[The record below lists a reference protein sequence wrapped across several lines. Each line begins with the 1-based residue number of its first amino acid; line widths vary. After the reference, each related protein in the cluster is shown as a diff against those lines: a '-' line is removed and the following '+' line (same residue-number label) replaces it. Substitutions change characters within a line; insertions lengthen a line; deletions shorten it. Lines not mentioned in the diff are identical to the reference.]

1 MNNFKLAVR
10 GVTRNKRRSLITI
23 AAIAVALMMIV
34 VINSLMDGMYG
45 MLNDKAV
52 EASGHVQVYAPGYY
66 DEKRTLPTDISIG
79 HLNRVMETL
88 RDTPGVADLTAQI
101 TFGGLA
107 TFAGNEIGG
116 VFIGIEPEAAGR
128 IHRYADK
135 VMEGRYLDEG
145 DADGCL
151 VGYRLAEL
159 LGLKLGDVLTVVTR
173 TAYGA
178 LTAIDLSVV
187 GIVATM
193 NPMIDESGAL
203 MLLSDAQTYLEL
215 PDAATA
221 VIVNGDDPM
230 ESGALKEKVTAALT
244 AEFGPQ
250 SDTGGSAAAPEETP
264 ALAGEQQPEGST
276 EPEEVE
282 SPTREGFEAYTWQE
296 LSYILV
302 EMAQLQQ
309 GIIGIIRAIMI
320 ILAMAMIISTML
332 TNVFERTREIGVLM
346 AMGAKGRQVMGL
358 FLGET
363 AVLGFLGSFFGVV
376 IGTGLGLILQ
386 NVGIDFGEGLSTMMT
401 IPMDSVIYGL
411 VTPEMVIQAFILGII
426 VSVIAG
432 LYPAAKAARL
442 QPTRALRFI

>member
-10 GVTRNKRRSLITI
+10 GVTRNKRRSLITV
-23 AAIAVALMMIV
+23 AAITVVLMMIV
-34 VINSLMDGMYG
+34 VTDSLIDGMYH

-52 EASGHVQVYAPGYY
+52 EASGHVQIYAPGYY
-66 DEKRTLPTDISIG
+66 DEKRTLPTDIAIG

-88 RDTPGVADLTAQI
+88 RDTEGVVDVTAQI

-128 IHRYADK
+128 IHRYSDK

-151 VGYRLAEL
+151 IGYRLAEL
-159 LGLKLGDVLTVVTR
+159 LGIKLGDVLTVVTR

-178 LTAIDLSVV
+178 LTAIDLTVV

-193 NPMIDESGAL
+193 NSMIDEGGAL
-203 MLLSDAQTYLEL
+203 MLLSDAQAYLEL

-221 VIVNGDDPM
+221 IIVNGEDPM
-230 ESGALKEKVTAALT
+230 ESGAMEEKVLAALT
-244 AEFGPQ
+244 TEIGMVP
-250 SDTGGSAAAPEETP
+250 DTGGPAVAPEESST
-264 ALAGEQQPEGST
+264 LAGELSPEGSG
-276 EPEEVE
+276 EPEKIE
-282 SPTREGFEAYTWQE
+282 SPTREGFETYTWQE

-302 EMAQLQQ
+302 EMAQMQQ
-309 GIIGIIRAIMI
+309 GVVGIIRAIMI

-346 AMGAKGRQVMGL
+346 AMGAKGRQVMLL
-358 FLGET
+358 FLGEA
-363 AVLGFLGSFFGVV
+363 AVLGFLGSFFGVA

-386 NVGIDFGEGLSTMMT
+386 NVGIDFGEGLSSMMT
-401 IPMDSVIYGL
+401 IPIDNVIYGL
-411 VTPEMVIQAFILGII
+411 VTPEMVLGAFFLGII

-442 QPTRALRFI
+442 QPTKALRFI